1 MFEDAASA
9 DPECAQ
15 EESVFSEGRSGVTA
29 ADTAAFVPSLS
40 ASRRVILFVI
50 KYLID
55 FRKQDLPQHS
65 RKSLRPWLVESST
78 SLFGNSLAT
87 SWSASDRATHFSR
100 YNSSMAVR
108 LIALDIDGTLLDSRW
123 EVSEA
128 NRAAIGE
135 ANRRGIE
142 VALVTGR
149 RYDFALPVARKIGS
163 PVTMIVNNGALIRTQ
178 DGQTRLRHLLPKTT
192 AERVL
197 QMMLPWRDGTAVVF
211 DRPREN
217 QVMLETFN
225 WDDPNRYGYYTRNK
239 EFLGQA
245 QPLESCLVEDPIQV
259 MLTGTVAPIRKA
271 EGVLRAA
278 DFAEEF
284 ALAVTIYE
292 RKDFA
297 MIDVIHPVCS
307 KGSSL
312 AEWAGVRGFGRE
324 EVMAIGDNH
333 NDLEMLTFAGVPV
346 VMGNS
351 VPELKTFGWHE
362 TSSNDENGVAA
373 AIEYFALREAAPCA

>member
-1 MFEDAASA
+1 M
-9 DPECAQ
+9 P
-15 EESVFSEGRSGVTA
+15 
-29 ADTAAFVPSLS
+29 
-40 ASRRVILFVI
+40 
-50 KYLID
+50 
-55 FRKQDLPQHS
+55 
-65 RKSLRPWLVESST
+65 
-78 SLFGNSLAT
+78 
-87 SWSASDRATHFSR
+87 
-100 YNSSMAVR
+100 VR

-123 EVSEA
+123 QVSEA
-128 NRAAIGE
+128 NQAAIAE
-135 ANRRGIE
+135 ATRRGIE

-178 DGQTRLRHLLPKTT
+178 DGQTRLRHLLPKST

-197 QMMLPWRDGTAVVF
+197 QSTLRWRDGTAVVF

-225 WDDPNRYGYYTRNK
+225 WEDPNRYGYYTRNK

-259 MLTGTVAPIRKA
+259 MITGGVAPIREA
-271 EGVLRAA
+271 EAVLRAA

-284 ALAVTIYE
+284 ALAVTVYE
-292 RKDFA
+292 SKDFA

-307 KGSSL
+307 KGASL
-312 AEWAGVRGFGRE
+312 AEWAMVRRFARE

-333 NDLEMLTFAGVPV
+333 NDLEMLKFAGIPI

-362 TSSNDENGVAA
+362 TSSNDDNGVAA
-373 AIEYFALREAAPCA
+373 AIEQFAFREAAPCA